1 MHGGK
6 WGRMYVFIYHCWLL
20 LEDDKDPSLY
30 AYTFLHHLSFL
41 IQAYI
46 ALLTH
51 KSNEDRNSY

>member
-6 WGRMYVFIYHCWLL
+6 CGRMYVFIYHWWLL
-20 LEDDKDPSLY
+20 LEDDKDPSLC
-30 AYTFLHHLSFL
+30 AYTFLYHLNFL

-51 KSNEDRNSY
+51 KSDKDRNSY